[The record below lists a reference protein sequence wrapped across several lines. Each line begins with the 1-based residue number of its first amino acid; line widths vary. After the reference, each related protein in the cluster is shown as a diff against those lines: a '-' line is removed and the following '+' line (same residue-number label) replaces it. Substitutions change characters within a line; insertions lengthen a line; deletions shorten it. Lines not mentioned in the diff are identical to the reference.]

1 MKMAKKNIT
10 KNDEKKASRA
20 VVDTKSLDG
29 STRSGGI
36 DRSGAA
42 LPLAYRKLNMQQQV
56 YNTAREQQEHSKRYS
71 KFIRYSFNNTLLIIL
86 KNTKSL
92 HRNKFR
98 RHTGFFSFLRIVF
111 IKVRLRGWGRCLSS
125 FPEIAYFSGGCFN
138 TCGSYSTAKMKVN

>member
-42 LPLAYRKLNMQQQV
+42 LPLAYRKLNTALEMQQQV
-56 YNTAREQQEHSKRYS
+56 YNTAREQQENSKRHS
-71 KFIRYSFNNTLLIIL
+71 NMWV
-86 KNTKSL
+86 
-92 HRNKFR
+92 
-98 RHTGFFSFLRIVF
+98 TGCAFVLMAN
-111 IKVRLRGWGRCLSS
+111 G
-125 FPEIAYFSGGCFN
+125 
-138 TCGSYSTAKMKVN
+138 